1 LTYINKY
8 KADIM
13 STTPKQE
20 KSKSTRKAP
29 VKKLPN
35 TPLPPKGAEEQ
46 PKPTSFVITPEGVN
60 DIAECVNQVGGSKY
74 AKQALFAALNE
85 HLKPVFE

>member
-1 LTYINKY
+1 
-8 KADIM
+8 M

-20 KSKSTRKAP
+20 KSKATKAP
-29 VKKLPN
+29 VKKLPVQE
-35 TPLPPKGAEEQ
+35 AAQ
-46 PKPTSFVITPEGVN
+46 PKPKSFTITPEGVN